1 MINAYHSIAGAPSA
15 GLSDISYH
23 ITVNGQPDTKS
34 VFFAQAFYL
43 KNGQVGYMGLQP
55 RPGAADL
62 ALFSI
67 FGAGTS
73 TTDPNCTPGADG
85 GEGVSC
91 AITYPYQ
98 AGRQYRLKVQN
109 IGGSTW
115 EGIVYDT
122 VTGTTTHIGSWTVSS
137 SAGLLKPT
145 GTLFVEY
152 FLPVADC
159 NSIPRAQA
167 YFSNPQGNGST
178 YSGSYSSA
186 VLLGPCKDKASYSI
200 SGTGITTVTGG

>member
-1 MINAYHSIAGAPSA
+1 MNS
-15 GLSDISYH
+15 
-23 ITVNGQPDTKS
+23 QPDTKS

-73 TTDPNCTPGADG
+73 TTNPNCTPGADG

-109 IGGSTW
+109 LGGSTW

-186 VLLGPCKDKASYSI
+186 VLLGPCKDKTSYSI